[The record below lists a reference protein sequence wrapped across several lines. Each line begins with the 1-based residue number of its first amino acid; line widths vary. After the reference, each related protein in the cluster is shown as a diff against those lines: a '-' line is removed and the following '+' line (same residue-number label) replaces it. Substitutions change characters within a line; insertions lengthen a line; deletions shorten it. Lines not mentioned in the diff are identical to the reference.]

1 MPSMNRVILAGNLTA
16 DPRQISK
23 PEKKLCVVIRVATNE
38 KHGEQEIVTYT
49 NCKMFDKK
57 AQCALDQLKMGS
69 GVIVEGALRN
79 DEYVDKSGSTQRTML
94 VNTDRWQHTDKKKK
108 GNEKFSTADEIV
120 HDDDYDS
127 LLS

>member
-1 MPSMNRVILAGNLTA
+1 MPSMNRVILAGNLTK
-16 DPRQISK
+16 DPLQISK
-23 PEKKLCVVIRVATNE
+23 PDKKLCVVIRVATNE

-94 VNTDRWQHTDKKKK
+94 VNTDRWQHTDKKPK
-108 GNEKFSTADEIV
+108 GNEDFNSVDEIV
-120 HDDDYDS
+120 NENDFDS
-127 LLS
+127 LLT

>member
-1 MPSMNRVILAGNLTA
+1 MPSMNRVILAGNLAA

-38 KHGEQEIVTYT
+38 KFGEQEIVTFT

-57 AQCALDQLKMGS
+57 AQCALDQLKTGS
-69 GVIVEGALRN
+69 GVIVEGTLRN
-79 DEYVDKSGSTQRTML
+79 NEYVDKSGSTQRTML

-108 GNEKFSTADEIV
+108 SNEELSTADEIV
-120 HDDDYDS
+120 NENDYDS
-127 LLS
+127 FLT